1 MTGPMDKRLSLDEL
15 VARIAPGQSIAFGGG
30 GLQRKPMA
38 AVKAIAASA
47 LANIPVISFLGG
59 PEVDLLIGLGK
70 VGRLSFA
77 FVGFDA
83 YGLAPNFRRA
93 RESGSLEVV
102 EYSEATML
110 VAFEAGA
117 KRLPFLPTRFGLG
130 TGILATRT
138 ASMKPF
144 TCPISGETLVAVP
157 ALRPDVAIVHV
168 NEADRAGNAIIHGD
182 GFGDPLLVR
191 AAKQTYL
198 TAERVV
204 DRLPSDHHRRSTF
217 ISRMWVAGVVEAPR
231 GGGPTGVYPDYG
243 FDLPRVLEFQKRA
256 ADRAWL
262 DRFVAEAA

>member
-1 MTGPMDKRLSLDEL
+1 MDKRLTMPEL
-15 VARIAPGQSIAFGGG
+15 VAEIAPGQCIAFGGG

-38 AVKAIAASA
+38 AAKAIAASP
-47 LANIPVISFLGG
+47 LTDIPVISFLGG

-70 VGRLSFA
+70 VRRLSFA

-93 RESGSLEVV
+93 RESGTIEVV

-110 VAFEAGA
+110 AAFEAGA
-117 KRLPFLPTRFGLG
+117 KRLPFIPTRFGLG
-130 TGILATRT
+130 TAILNTRT
-138 ASMKPF
+138 SPLKTF

-191 AAKQTYL
+191 AAKRTFL

-204 DRLPSDHHRRSTF
+204 DRLPRDHHRRSTF
-217 ISRMWVAGVVEAPR
+217 ISRLWVAGVVEAPR
-231 GGGPTGVYPDYG
+231 GAGLTVVYPDYG
-243 FDLPRVLEFQKRA
+243 LDLPGVLEFQKRA
-256 ADRAWL
+256 TDRAWL
-262 DRFVAEAA
+262 DSFVAEAA